1 MSGRI
6 LRPLQ
11 DADRPALL
19 EIWVAAWTL
28 VLPQI
33 DFAGRSV
40 WFAGHWR
47 MLEAG
52 GAATMVGLVADSP
65 QGFVIFHPAS
75 GYIDQICV
83 SPETQGN
90 GLSVLLLGAAKAHC
104 PDGLT
109 LKVNQDNPRAV
120 GFYQREGFVVTGK
133 GVSEASGLKLWEM
146 AWRG

>member
-1 MSGRI
+1 M
-6 LRPLQ
+6 RPVQ

-33 DFAGRSV
+33 DFASRSA

-47 MLEAG
+47 LLEAD
-52 GAATMVGLVADSP
+52 GAVTMVGLLANAP
-65 QGFVIFHPAS
+65 QGFMIFHPAT
-75 GYIDQICV
+75 GYIDQICIARAA
-83 SPETQGN
+83 QGS
-90 GLSVLLLGAAKAHC
+90 GLAAQLLSAAKARC

-120 GFYQREGFVVTGK
+120 RFYQREGFVVTGE